1 MDEQR
6 LNGHEELD
14 AEVLRRLRLN
24 ELLRDL
30 VRERGRMEAAAL
42 MGVNYKTLVRA
53 EESGRLTGRMM
64 HALERLQLSG
74 DAPTEAA
81 QRERVGELERR
92 VGLLEAS
99 LAALA
104 DELRAGPGEPREAVR
119 GKTRKRE
126 ESPRRAPERSREP
139 QAALPTP
146 APAGPAPAVSG
157 LQPRKPGALRRPF
170 PDVVT
175 EQPADDDAEVYGEAW
190 PLVDEWRLLRA
201 GHPHDGKGVRWLE
214 TDERILTLEL
224 SMLEEHGLTL
234 PPETQ
239 PLRGFARKGQTRW
252 RKTAL
257 YDTQRA
263 LAWARLRRWVRRVLT
278 LGLWW
283 R

>member
-42 MGVNYKTLVRA
+42 VGVNYKTLVRA
-53 EESGRLTGRMM
+53 EESGRLTVHMM

-81 QRERVGELERR
+81 QRERVDGLELR
-92 VGLLEAS
+92 VEQLEAGVV
-99 LAALA
+99 ALA
-104 DELRAGPGEPREAVR
+104 EELRAGVGEPRAGLGEPRDAAPGGVQGRDEARPPAPGVA
-119 GKTRKRE
+119 GE
-126 ESPRRAPERSREP
+126 RALAE
-139 QAALPTP
+139 PTP
-146 APAGPAPAVSG
+146 AVAGMR
-157 LQPRKPGALRRPF
+157 PRKPAALRRPF

-175 EQPADDDAEVYGEAW
+175 VEPADDDADVYGAAW
-190 PLVDEWRLLRA
+190 PLVEEWRRLRG
-201 GHPHDGKGVRWLE
+201 GHPAEGRGVRWLE
-214 TDERILTLEL
+214 TAEHVLTLEL
-224 SMLEEHGLTL
+224 AMLEEHGLTL

-239 PLRGFARKGQTRW
+239 PLRGFARKGQTGW

-257 YDTQRA
+257 CDTQRA
-263 LAWARLRRWVRRVLT
+263 LAWAKLRRWVRRVLT